1 MKRLIDHIEC
11 GGSGCRG
18 CKDTGTELRE
28 VERVAFL
35 KRARTEE
42 EHEAVVR
49 EACSCYQGMK
59 VNEGVAQCLH
69 ADHRDGGEWC
79 DLESCPLPAAIPVL
93 SQGGPDA

>member
-11 GGSGCRG
+11 GGGGCPG
-18 CKDTGTELRE
+18 CKDAGTELRD

-35 KRARTEE
+35 KRGRTEE
-42 EHEAVVR
+42 EHETVVR
-49 EACSCYQGMK
+49 ESCSCYQGIS

-79 DLESCPLPAAIPVL
+79 DLRSCPLPAANPTP
-93 SQGGPDA
+93 SRAQP